1 MITRSTVSAW
11 LLAYLNQEMTLA
23 QLVDSAETCFVT
35 GGFTPDDDIALLRDI
50 VSYLAAADTTAFPL
64 TWEIC
69 VDFMRRLG
77 TPIKRVVL
85 EAS

>member
-1 MITRSTVSAW
+1 MITRHTVSVW
-11 LLAYLNQEMTLA
+11 LLAYLNHDLTLA
-23 QLVDSAETCFVT
+23 QLVDSAENCFVT
-35 GGFTPDDDIALLRDI
+35 GGFYPDEDIELLRDI

-69 VDFMRRLG
+69 VDFMQRLG
-77 TPIKRVVL
+77 TPIKAVIL